1 MDVNAMPGLV
11 MDESED
17 ESLDMEG
24 GVNALQVFFFC
35 KKPGHKKIKCRKFD
49 GLKYKNPTRKT
60 GSNTMDNNTRNGI
73 SCYNCGK
80 EGHISRKFMK

>member
-24 GVNALQVFFFC
+24 GVNGLQVFF
-35 KKPGHKKIKCRKFD
+35 
-49 GLKYKNPTRKT
+49 
-60 GSNTMDNNTRNGI
+60 SVRNLDTKRVNAGN
-73 SCYNCGK
+73 S
-80 EGHISRKFMK
+80 MV